1 MGWNKGKAWFSGMC
15 HECGKKI
22 QKGETC
28 YIEVKGIFPQP
39 KAICEECFKTNH
51 SEAKVESQVK
61 TFLKRLT
68 FRTK

>member
-15 HECGKKI
+15 HECGKKVE
-22 QKGETC
+22 KGETC
-28 YIEVKGIFPQP
+28 YIEVKGISPQP

-61 TFLKRLT
+61 TFLKRMT